1 MKKLDCLHVNSSEEL
16 TQERIVDLQED
27 LLTILEA
34 HSEDV
39 DIALLFH
46 HIIRYMTTALY
57 ECAPSH
63 SEALK
68 VLRLAMD
75 DGIRDFMTKKKD
87 G

>member
-1 MKKLDCLHVNSSEEL
+1 MKNLVYPNTIQSYEL
-16 TQERIVDLQED
+16 TQERISDLQED

-39 DIALLFH
+39 DMEILFYQ
-46 HIIRYMTTALY
+46 IIKYMTSALY

-63 SEALK
+63 TEALK

-75 DGIRDFMTKKKD
+75 DGIRDHLKKKEE
-87 G
+87 

>member
-1 MKKLDCLHVNSSEEL
+1 MKRITCPNDITSSEL

-34 HSEDV
+34 HCEDV
-39 DIALLFH
+39 DMAILFH
-46 HIIRYMTTALY
+46 QIISYMTTALY

-75 DGIRDFMTKKKD
+75 DGIRNHMNKD
-87 G
+87 K